1 MITKS
6 VKIEFVSD
14 ITFTPIA
21 KRIKRNCKFDTEWI
35 TCDISQ
41 QMQRLAMPNN
51 TDMPQ
56 VLIVHCTREFYLQD
70 LSGVNRTE
78 LGSMFLEA
86 LKYFLARENGPW
98 VIVNTVEVFDHGLVG
113 IERTKLLAK
122 LYVLNARLANLAT
135 EYSKLRL
142 VDSATSLA
150 ELGYEKAF
158 NAKGNFVMKL
168 PYRQE
173 ATDTLAKAYACTL
186 NEIYLPRKKVI
197 AVDADNTL
205 WGGILGEDGVAGL
218 KIDPINYPGV
228 AYWKF
233 QEQLKD
239 AKESGLL
246 LVLVSKNNDED
257 MIEVFSKLRM
267 PLSLEDF
274 TERRV
279 DWNAKSENIRS
290 VAEALNLGLDSIVFI
305 DDNPFEIEQIRHAF
319 PVVDCYQ
326 FPSSVPENGLSI
338 LRAASQLGAW
348 QLTSEDVVKTKLYD
362 EEVKR
367 QKSKARVQSQTV
379 EEYLKS
385 LDLRLEY
392 GINRK
397 SELTR
402 ISQLT
407 NKTNQFNL
415 TTHRYSELD
424 VDNLMLEHKVYDF
437 RIIDR
442 YGDMGIVGICILKS
456 QHIDTF
462 LLSCRAFGREVEA
475 TMLKIIFDTNSRKIL
490 TGEYIKSK
498 KNQMVE
504 SFYIKNGFELESETA
519 VVKRFKSITVP
530 KPLFDIPILEVS

>member
-1 MITKS
+1 MITRT

-14 ITFTPIA
+14 VTFTPVA
-21 KRIKRNCKFDTEWI
+21 KRIKRKCKFDTEWI
-35 TCDISQ
+35 ACDISQ
-41 QMQRLAMPNN
+41 QMQRLAMSNN
-51 TDMPQ
+51 TDAPK

-70 LSGVNRTE
+70 RSDVNTSE
-78 LGSMFLEA
+78 LGSMFFRA
-86 LKYFLARENGPW
+86 LKYFLAKENGPW
-98 VIVNTVEVFDHGLVG
+98 VILNTVEVFGHGFVG

-122 LYVLNARLANLAT
+122 LYVLNSRLADLAS
-135 EYSKLRL
+135 EYSKFRL

-158 NAKGNFVMKL
+158 NDKGSLVMKL

-173 ATDTLAKAYACTL
+173 AIDTLATAYACTL
-186 NEIYLPRKKVI
+186 NEIFLPRKKVI

-205 WGGILGEDGVAGL
+205 WGGILGEDGVDGL
-218 KIDPINYPGV
+218 KIDPVNYPGV

-233 QEQLKD
+233 QEQLKE

-246 LVLVSKNNDED
+246 LALVSKNNDED
-257 MIEVFSKLRM
+257 MIEVFSRLRM

-274 TERRV
+274 TVRRV
-279 DWNAKSENIRS
+279 NWNAKSENIRS
-290 VAEALNLGLDSIVFI
+290 VAEALNLGLDSIIFI
-305 DDNPFEIEQIRHAF
+305 DDNPFEIDQVRHSF
-319 PVVDCYQ
+319 PIVDCYQ
-326 FPSSVPENGLSI
+326 FPSSVPENGLSL
-338 LRAASQLGAW
+338 LRSAAHLGAW

-367 QKSKARVQSQTV
+367 QKAKVRVQSQTV

-397 SELTR
+397 SELVR

-442 YGDMGIVGICILKS
+442 YGDMGIIGICILKN

-462 LLSCRAFGREVEA
+462 LMSCRAFGREVEA
-475 TMLKIIFDTNSRKIL
+475 TMLKIIFDTNSSTIL
-490 TGEYIKSK
+490 TAEYIKSK

-504 SFYIKNGFELESETA
+504 SFYIKNGFELESESA
-519 VVKRFKSITVP
+519 GVKRFKSIDVS